1 MYDRKLERKRSMN
14 NRTVALVLFSFL
26 GLSDAFTQH
35 MPPRQRCSLYNKV
48 QVNTVDSQISSQH
61 KIMANTPERACRA
74 LMMTKNEDNE
84 EVDEE
89 IKAMSFSSKVDS
101 FLDAM
106 LGKFHYVKLSSFIV
120 VLCMQVTSFALHL
133 PHPEIPDTRL
143 FAGDILFLLIVN
155 FLLQIG
161 SEVGD
166 PNFWASGGFSQPVT
180 MPKTLSALVVR
191 DSKMTMSW
199 ILAGLW
205 NRAYSTSSVS
215 DDNTAIKK
223 AIDVWVDYFS
233 LRIVLELVGSI
244 LFTHT
249 LVDVWPLAQE
259 VWYTLIVMAFYRLSY
274 GRFLSNFF

>member
-48 QVNTVDSQISSQH
+48 QVNTVDLQISSQH

-106 LGKFHYVKLSSFIV
+106 L
-120 VLCMQVTSFALHL
+120 
-133 PHPEIPDTRL
+133 EIPDTRL